1 MKIISKHIV
10 IFLMSV
16 LLVACAMESNKV
28 KNSEMISDIEADDMP
43 VEAIET
49 IDNFEFITES
59 SIDQT
64 LINEKLQ
71 DFYDLLALQNEH
83 PEFTNEVIK
92 QLKNYS
98 TDSISD
104 FNSET
109 SVIIKNIRS
118 VGNPEIIND
127 SLKKLK
133 LVYDKISDNKK
144 TTDSIFALIAMKTIT
159 LDGEAFLSQK
169 VRFSKD

>member
-1 MKIISKHIV
+1 MKMKSKHIV
-10 IFLMSV
+10 IILMSL

-28 KNSEMISDIEADDMP
+28 KNSEMISDIEMDDME

-49 IDNFEFITES
+49 VDNFKYSTES
-59 SIDQT
+59 GIDQT

-109 SVIIKNIRS
+109 SVIIKNIRPI
-118 VGNPEIIND
+118 GDAEIIND

-144 TTDSIFALIAMKTIT
+144 TTDSIFALITMKT
-159 LDGEAFLSQK
+159 FK
-169 VRFSKD
+169 